1 MGLLD
6 GESISDHMYRM
17 SIITMLAPAS
27 LTSKLN
33 IPHCTKMALVHDMA
47 EALVGDI
54 TPVDPVTKGEKSR
67 REAETMDYMSREL
80 LGVWGAGLQGEGIR
94 AIWQEYED
102 GKTLESVFVH
112 DVDKLELLLQMV
124 EYERTRNE
132 EGHDFGEF
140 AHVARKIQLEE
151 VKVWAREVLRER
163 EEFWKGIGKVPKM
176 ANVLND
182 L

>member
-1 MGLLD
+1 M
-6 GESISDHMYRM
+6 
-17 SIITMLAPAS
+17 
-27 LTSKLN
+27 
-33 IPHCTKMALVHDMA
+33 
-47 EALVGDI
+47 
-54 TPVDPVTKGEKSR
+54 
-67 REAETMDYMSREL
+67 
-80 LGVWGAGLQGEGIR
+80 
-94 AIWQEYED
+94 
-102 GKTLESVFVH
+102 H